1 MLSYFTSTVNRLI
14 SIAIVAYRY
23 ILILHN
29 KRLVNTDGE
38 RSVLGYKILSTVIL
52 YSLVLTMLCVVNIQR
67 YFYFLGRY
75 MYLTCLVETEQY
87 KHKHPKIPKVI
98 HIS

>member
-1 MLSYFTSTVNRLI
+1 MSYFTSTVNRLI

-67 YFYFLGRY
+67 YFYFLGR
-75 MYLTCLVETEQY
+75 
-87 KHKHPKIPKVI
+87 
-98 HIS
+98 